1 MRVVIALGGNALLRR
16 GEAMTAANQRH
27 NIKLA
32 ATAIA
37 QVIVAGHEVVV
48 THGNGPQVGLMALQD
63 MAYEHD
69 LASPLDVLGAES
81 EGMIGY
87 VIEQELGNML
97 PDEADIAVL
106 LTQIEVDPAD
116 PAFRTPT
123 KPIGPQYSRKEADE
137 LTSSRGW
144 AMIPDGAH
152 FRRAVP
158 SPAPRRIL
166 ETGVVRLLVEHD
178 VTVICAGGGGIPVV
192 RRGDGSYA
200 GLEAVIDKDHA
211 SRLLA
216 NELHAQ
222 ALLLLTDIDGVYLG
236 WGTAQQ
242 RRLQRVTPGELAT
255 YSFAEGSMA
264 PKVKAAIDFVTA
276 GGDFAAI
283 GRLEDALAMLDH
295 RAGTIIEA

>member
-16 GEAMTAANQRH
+16 GEAMTAENQRH
-27 NIKLA
+27 NVKLA

-37 QVIVAGHEVVV
+37 QVIDSGHEVVI

-63 MAYEHD
+63 LAYNRD

-87 VIEQELGNML
+87 IIEQELGNLL
-97 PDEADIAVL
+97 PDERDIAVL

-116 PAFRTPT
+116 TAFRMPT
-123 KPIGPQYSRKEADE
+123 KPIGLQYSRKEADE
-137 LTSSRGW
+137 LISSRGW
-144 AMIPDGAH
+144 AMIQDGTH

-158 SPAPRRIL
+158 SPAPQRVL
-166 ETGVVRLLVEHD
+166 EAGVIRLLAEHD
-178 VTVICAGGGGIPVV
+178 VIVVCAGGGGIPVV
-192 RRGDGSYA
+192 RKKDGSFA
-200 GLEAVIDKDHA
+200 GIEAVIDKDHA

-216 NELHAQ
+216 NDLHAH

-236 WGTAQQ
+236 WGTAQSK
-242 RRLQRVTPGELAT
+242 RLARVALGELT
-255 YSFAEGSMA
+255 SYSFAEGSMA
-264 PKVKAAIDFVTA
+264 PKVRAACDFVAA
-276 GGDFAAI
+276 GGNFAAI
-283 GRLEDALAMLDH
+283 GRLEDALALLNR